1 MKNSARKAIP
11 GLGQLRNLSV
21 RKGYFNMVDENTS
34 RRAAFKFIIL
44 LGVVSLLADMT
55 YEGARSIT
63 GPYLA
68 LLGASGT
75 VVGIVAGFGELIGYA
90 LRLVSGYYSDKTGRY
105 WLITIFGYTVNLLAV
120 PLLALAGRWE
130 IAAALMITE
139 RIGKAI
145 RTPSRDAM
153 LSHATKEIGRGW
165 GFGLHEAM
173 DQIGAMLGPLI
184 VAVVLFINGGYK
196 TSFAVLL
203 IPALLALI
211 VLLTARY
218 LYPRPRDLETI
229 SVTLETKGFPRVFW
243 IYLVAVVLVAAGYVD
258 FPLVAYHFKKASVA
272 PDNWIP
278 IFYAIAMGIDALAA
292 LLFGRL
298 FDRKGVSILI
308 FAVLASSLFAP
319 LVFLGNFYSALFGI
333 ALWGIGMGAQES
345 IMRASIA
352 NMISANKRGSAY
364 GVFNAGYGLFW
375 FLGSAVMGIFYDIS
389 IPVLI
394 AFSVITQLA
403 SIPFLIMTKR
413 AINIKRVE
421 LF

>member
-1 MKNSARKAIP
+1 MVNENSSRKI
-11 GLGQLRNLSV
+11 
-21 RKGYFNMVDENTS
+21 
-34 RRAAFKFIIL
+34 AFKFIIL
-44 LGVVSLLADMT
+44 LGLVSLLADMT

-75 VVGIVAGFGELIGYA
+75 IVGIVAGFGELIGYA
-90 LRLVSGYYSDKTGRY
+90 LRFVSGYISDRTGRY
-105 WLITIFGYTVNLLAV
+105 WFITIFGYMVNLLAV

-184 VAVVLFINGGYK
+184 VAGVLFIKGGYK
-196 TSFAVLL
+196 SSFAVLL

-229 SVTLETKGFPRVFW
+229 SVTLETKGFPKVFW
-243 IYLVAVVLVAAGYVD
+243 IYLIAVALIAAGYVD
-258 FPLVAYHFKKASVA
+258 FPLAAYHFKKASITS
-272 PDNWIP
+272 DNWIP
-278 IFYAIAMGIDALAA
+278 IFYAIAMGVDALAA
-292 LLFGRL
+292 LIFGRL
-298 FDRKGVSILI
+298 FDRKGVSVLI
-308 FAVLASSLFAP
+308 FAVLASSFFAP
-319 LVFLGNFYSALFGI
+319 LVFLGGFYPALFGI

-345 IMRASIA
+345 IMRAGIA
-352 NMISANKRGSAY
+352 DMISANKRASAY
-364 GVFNAGYGLFW
+364 GALNT
-375 FLGSAVMGIFYDIS
+375 
-389 IPVLI
+389 P
-394 AFSVITQLA
+394 
-403 SIPFLIMTKR
+403 
-413 AINIKRVE
+413 
-421 LF
+421 